1 MFIEFET
8 NRLKYKVSSDEAGM
22 TLIDLM
28 MQKMEISSRMVRR
41 AKDGKSIQVNDH
53 PMSVNGKVR
62 INDVVTLH
70 LEEEPNIFEP
80 QDIPIDIVFE
90 NQDLLVVNKQPYVV
104 VHPTKGHPNGTIG
117 NGIAMHFEKEA
128 FYGKIRFINRLDR
141 DTSGLLLVAKNGYA
155 QQIVSNQMIA
165 DTVEKK
171 YLALVKG
178 RVEEDF
184 GTINLPIGRP
194 NPNEMHRAVMA
205 DGQASV
211 THFEVVERYEGAT
224 LVRIRLETGR
234 THQIRVHFTHLGH
247 PLIGDE
253 LYGCPSNHIER
264 QALHSYYLRFELPR
278 TREEVI
284 LEAEL
289 PEDIKALIALYASGG
304 GE

>member
-8 NRLKYKVSSDEAGM
+8 NRLKYQVSHEEAGM
-22 TLIDLM
+22 SLIDLM
-28 MQKMEISSRMVRR
+28 IQKMEISSRMVRR

-62 INDVVTLH
+62 TNDVVTVY

-80 QDIPIDIVFE
+80 QDMPIDVVFE

-104 VHPTKGHPNGTIG
+104 VHPTKGHPSGTIG
-117 NGIAMHFEKEA
+117 NGIAHHFEKES
-128 FYGKIRFINRLDR
+128 FFGKIRFINRLDR

-155 QQIVSNQMIA
+155 QQIISNQMIA
-165 DTVEKK
+165 DSVEKK

-178 RVEEDF
+178 RVALDR
-184 GTINLPIGRP
+184 GTIHLPIGRP
-194 NPNEMHRAVMA
+194 DPEQMHRAVMPN
-205 DGQASV
+205 GQDSV
-211 THFEVVERYEGAT
+211 THFEVVERYPNAT

-253 LYGCPSNHIER
+253 LYGCPSKHIKR
-264 QALHSYYLRFELPR
+264 QALHSYYLKFELPR
-278 TREEVI
+278 TRESI
-284 LEAEL
+284 TLEAEL
-289 PEDIKALIALYASGG
+289 PEDIRALIALYASGG